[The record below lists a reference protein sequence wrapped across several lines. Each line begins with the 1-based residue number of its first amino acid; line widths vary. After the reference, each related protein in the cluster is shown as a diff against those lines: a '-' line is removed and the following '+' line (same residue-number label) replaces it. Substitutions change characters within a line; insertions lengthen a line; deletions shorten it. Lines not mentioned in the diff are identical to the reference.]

1 VEQLSRPIGLCCTY
15 CIYTV
20 VFCLSILL
28 STLVLV
34 KLGPPKF
41 SIENFGTVGILQAG
55 CASCC
60 LTYLPKTQVNSNLFM
75 SKSSDCRMIIM
86 LFHAVLTILIVCD
99 FSCCMCRVKSV
110 TTLCFRL
117 KKQPFSFSCVALEIS
132 TELYWSLL
140 LGGHCLINHNSDVR
154 QWCHCYHFLC
164 LVFNPLKLFLYQ
176 ETSEEHGLFHNFLF
190 ILRAFNWI
198 LIFDGKSHCCNGTFT
213 NILFHRC

>member
-1 VEQLSRPIGLCCTY
+1 MEQLSRPIGLCCTY

-86 LFHAVLTILIVCD
+86 LFPCLLYLSYVIFLAA
-99 FSCCMCRVKSV
+99 
-110 TTLCFRL
+110 
-117 KKQPFSFSCVALEIS
+117 CVE
-132 TELYWSLL
+132 
-140 LGGHCLINHNSDVR
+140 
-154 QWCHCYHFLC
+154 
-164 LVFNPLKLFLYQ
+164 
-176 ETSEEHGLFHNFLF
+176 
-190 ILRAFNWI
+190 
-198 LIFDGKSHCCNGTFT
+198 
-213 NILFHRC
+213 